1 MAETFSLESVKEFI
15 IEKGGKVTNH
25 EIVKHFKVFLNDKNR
40 QKEVRALFKEYVGAV
55 ASVKHEDVKYLVLRP
70 EFCSAVQ
77 HDEEN
82 VKSTSESS
90 YSLSSS
96 SNDGME
102 SEASQTAPTTDNLQL
117 EGSVSPIV
125 HSHSSPSILQAIDS
139 SSLSL
144 PLQDC
149 YEENSQSCCSES
161 QSTPLK
167 WFVEPPEG
175 ETPLPPP
182 RRKGSAKGKENRDL
196 KIQERMQLLCEEK
209 ETEANSAKKE
219 INEFPLS
226 PGSVKER
233 AKSLNKM
240 ASECDL
246 NQKVNGSL
254 TQNTSKKRE
263 GKSERG
269 GDDDDISSVSSIDN
283 QKREWIIK
291 ASKADYMGLVR
302 LLKEEPKL
310 AHFKTSLH
318 WAAKHGNADVIK
330 LIAGTHR
337 ANPNVRSVSGY
348 TPLHLAAMFCHEE
361 IMEILIHSY
370 GADPNMRDYS
380 GKKPHQYLPASII
393 STYTIKNIKTLFSLF
408 TEYEAATNYCVRPSL
423 GVPDV
428 NFMRIGSLNAK
439 VQKTIVGT
447 GKSSRLT
454 RLKSWGSADNLSD
467 LLASK
472 MMPPPKSA
480 PPKKKKLKKPMT
492 NDRESNSFGKGKMV
506 EVEDASF
513 C

>member
-1 MAETFSLESVKEFI
+1 M
-15 IEKGGKVTNH
+15 TNH

-40 QKEVRALFKEYVGAV
+40 QKEVRALFKEYVSAV
-55 ASVKHEDVKYLVLRP
+55 AIIKQEDGIKYLTLKP
-70 EFCSAVQ
+70 EFCSQIQ
-77 HDEEN
+77 HDIQNFEN
-82 VKSTSESS
+82 SNGSN
-90 YSLSSS
+90 LSSN
-96 SNDGME
+96 SNDSME
-102 SEASQTAPTTDNLQL
+102 NEVKQPASTIDNLQL
-117 EGSVSPIV
+117 EGSLSPIV

-209 ETEANSAKKE
+209 ETEEESPKKD
-219 INEFPLS
+219 INDFHVS

-254 TQNTSKKRE
+254 IQNTTKKRE
-263 GKSERG
+263 GKNERG
-269 GDDDDISSVSSIDN
+269 PDDDDISSVSTMDN

-310 AHFKTSLH
+310 AHFKDFMSGFTSLH

-337 ANPNVRSVSGY
+337 ANPNVRSHGGY

-380 GKKPHQYLPASII
+380 GKKPHQYLPDSI
-393 STYTIKNIKTLFSLF
+393 SQQ
-408 TEYEAATNYCVRPSL
+408 YEAATNYYVKSSL

-439 VQKTIVGT
+439 VQKTIVAT

-492 NDRESNSFGKGKMV
+492 NDRESNSFGKGRTV
-506 EVEDASF
+506 EAEDA
-513 C
+513 